1 MVEAGGLNLDASL
14 LYSNAPHIGGG
25 DDSTDM
31 SKLIDGNTSTYF
43 HSNYNNSKDSE
54 DGLDHY
60 IRIALPEAA
69 PEERSGALTLCY
81 TTRVSP
87 YSQAI
92 FAPASYTVE
101 ITSDMV
107 NWTEALTC
115 ADELPGG
122 SGQNHSTECL
132 YLLPETKA
140 VRLVVHTSCNNKSAG
155 GHQYFVLSEIG
166 LTAMTPRAEPLA
178 AFSQID
184 PAAMTEAHT
193 SIHRSLL
200 TLANPTSGE
209 SDLRNAMAD
218 LQQKYDNLMQARNS
232 MTGITATEADCADGK
247 TPSTTSGA

>member
-1 MVEAGGLNLDASL
+1 M
-14 LYSNAPHIGGG
+14 P
-25 DDSTDM
+25 
-31 SKLIDGNTSTYF
+31 
-43 HSNYNNSKDSE
+43 
-54 DGLDHY
+54 
-60 IRIALPEAA
+60 LP
-69 PEERSGALTLCY
+69 
-81 TTRVSP
+81 
-87 YSQAI
+87 
-92 FAPASYTVE
+92 
-101 ITSDMV
+101 
-107 NWTEALTC
+107 
-115 ADELPGG
+115 
-122 SGQNHSTECL
+122 
-132 YLLPETKA
+132 LPETKA

-247 TPSTTSGA
+247 TTIYDLRGMKLHNATHPGIYIINHHKTIIR